1 MPAPHG
7 YFTRHST
14 TLTRPCCLA
23 LFWGGPYHH
32 TCRGLTLADIFHEVD
47 EDIRRERLN
56 KLWNRF
62 GPYLIGLAV
71 LIIAGIGGWRG
82 YEYWQGKKAAE
93 ASARF
98 EAAMA
103 LADAGKQAEA
113 EAAFAK
119 VAENAG
125 TAAYRIMARLR
136 QAAALTQSDPKSA
149 VSLFDAVA
157 ADTAAGRNFQDL
169 AALRAGFILVDTASL
184 DDMKRRLEP
193 LTDPQRTFRHSA
205 RELLALSAWRAGN
218 MADAKRWSDLIINDA
233 ESPAGMRQRME
244 ALLALTSEAK
254 G

>member
-1 MPAPHG
+1 M
-7 YFTRHST
+7 
-14 TLTRPCCLA
+14 
-23 LFWGGPYHH
+23 
-32 TCRGLTLADIFHEVD
+32 ADIFHEID
-47 EDIRRERLN
+47 EDIRRERLK
-56 KLWNRF
+56 KLWDRF
-62 GPYLIGLAV
+62 GVYLIGLAV
-71 LIIAGIGGWRG
+71 LIVVGIGGWRG
-82 YEYWQGKKAAE
+82 YDYWQTQKAAE
-93 ASARF
+93 ASTQF

-103 LADAGKQAEA
+103 LAESGKPAEA

-119 VAENAG
+119 IAETAG
-125 TAAYRIMARLR
+125 TAAYRTMARLR

-157 ADTAAGRNFQDL
+157 ADSSAGRNFQDL

-184 DDMKRRLEP
+184 DDMKQRLEP
-193 LTDPQRTFRHSA
+193 LTGPQRTFRHSA

-218 MADAKRWSDLIINDA
+218 MADAKLWSDMIINDA